1 MTMDSVVYSRL
12 KKVAYGSIATFFI
25 LRIYLDFIA
34 ILILEMGW
42 VGLFFRI
49 GVVGLLFWI

>member
-12 KKVAYGSIATFFI
+12 KKFAYGSIANFFI

-34 ILILEMGW
+34 ILILE
-42 VGLFFRI
+42 I
-49 GVVGLLFWI
+49 ASGVDEVCVA